1 MSEIST
7 SWASDLQE
15 RLKDRKYAVGFLE
28 ANLEEYERDG
38 DLGAFLV
45 AIRHVAQAQ
54 GKVKKLA
61 EDMGVD
67 RSTVYRAL
75 SKEGNPTINTL
86 NAALR
91 SLGFKVSVELVPA

>member
-1 MSEIST
+1 MSDIST
-7 SWASDLQE
+7 SWASDLHE
-15 RLKDRKYAVGFLE
+15 RLKDREYAVGFLE

-54 GKVKKLA
+54 GKIKKLA
-61 EDMGVD
+61 EEMGVD

-91 SLGFKVSVELVPA
+91 SLGFKVSVELVPT

>member
-7 SWASDLQE
+7 SWTADLQK
-15 RLKDRKYAVGFLE
+15 RLNDREYAIGFLE
-28 ANLEEYERDG
+28 ANLEEYELDG
-38 DLGAFLV
+38 DLGAFLM

-54 GKVKKLA
+54 GKMKKLA
-61 EDMGVD
+61 EEMGVD

-91 SLGFKVSVELVPA
+91 SLGFKVSVALVPA

>member
-7 SWASDLQE
+7 NWSKGLQA
-15 RLKDRKYAVGFLE
+15 RLKDREYAIGFLE

-54 GKVKKLA
+54 GKIKKLA
-61 EDMGVD
+61 EEMGVD

>member
-15 RLKDRKYAVGFLE
+15 RLKDREYVVGFLE

>member
-1 MSEIST
+1 MSDTST
-7 SWASDLQE
+7 SWASDLHE
-15 RLKDRKYAVGFLE
+15 RLKDREYAVGFLKT
-28 ANLEEYERDG
+28 NLEEYERDG

-61 EDMGVD
+61 EEMGVD

-75 SKEGNPTINTL
+75 SKEGNPTITSCDFILNRGIGFTL
-86 NAALR
+86 PEKGKR
-91 SLGFKVSVELVPA
+91 